1 MKRIVASALLALLP
15 LALAFAEVP
24 VRTEQLIWSALAF
37 NGRDY
42 SPAFAGESSDTIYLL
57 AGADNFLSARK
68 TLVYWWPITSEW
80 RTDTDSLN
88 VQFPG
93 TLELRDGR
101 GVVTKVP
108 LQQYTYFNV
117 KGEYELNWNVVTG
130 EAARRELEKYAAL
143 YDSYF
148 KAVQD
153 YQKKTADYNEEIQA
167 LSMRIMK
174 MREQGK
180 DVAAM
185 LARLQ
190 TLPKPVAPTA
200 PTFYVVPPA
209 EMQQAFILNLAP
221 GRYAIRLVNEDGS
234 VMQGSEK
241 TVVVHDRSR
250 SDGIGFEVIPSD
262 RWTRPESSVTPSS
275 VLYVNAA
282 ADLYLRPFFQAEF
295 NDLAYEK
302 TLNTSARGNPTIS
315 KWVRIQQ
322 VPHAT
327 IVLERPGAPA
337 ARLEELPFY
346 VEQSKGSSLGYTI
359 QPYDPAGAHK
369 DKEPNLI
376 AFRVPM
382 DRKVTAMRLHAL
394 DAKGGVLR
402 GSERQIRVVGPMPS
416 RWLLVVLALVP
427 LLVMAAV
434 LGARSR
440 LYARGS
446 RDEG

>member
-1 MKRIVASALLALLP
+1 MKRLTAALLLVLLP
-15 LALAFAEVP
+15 VAAAVSEVP

-42 SPAFAGESSDTIYLL
+42 SPAFASETSDTVYIL

-101 GVVTKVP
+101 GTVTKVP
-108 LQQYTYFNV
+108 LQEYTYFNV
-117 KGEYELNWNVVTG
+117 RGEYELNWNVVTG
-130 EAARRELEKYAAL
+130 EAARRELQKYASL
-143 YDSYF
+143 YESYF
-148 KAVQD
+148 AAVQD
-153 YQKKTADYNEEIQA
+153 YQRRSAEYDAEIQE

-174 MREQGK
+174 MREQGL
-180 DVAAM
+180 DVSRH

-190 TLPKPVAPTA
+190 TLPKPVAPAA
-200 PTFYVVPPA
+200 PSFYVVPPA
-209 EMQQAFILNLAP
+209 EMQQGFILNLAP
-221 GRYAIRLVNEDGS
+221 GRYAIRLVNLDGS
-234 VMQGSEK
+234 VMEGSEK
-241 TVVVHDRSR
+241 TLVVHDRSR

-275 VLYVNAA
+275 VLYVNAE
-282 ADLYLRPFFQAEF
+282 ADLYLRPFFQSEF

-302 TLNTSARGNPTIS
+302 TLNNSARGNPTIS

-337 ARLEELPFY
+337 TRLEEKPFF

-376 AFRVPM
+376 AFRMPM
-382 DRKVTAMRLHAL
+382 DRNVRVMRFHAL
-394 DAKGGVLR
+394 DAKGDALA
-402 GSERQIRVVGPMPS
+402 GSERQVRVVGSVPS
-416 RWLLVVLALVP
+416 AWLLVLLALAP
-427 LLVMAAV
+427 LVAMAAV
-434 LGARSR
+434 LIARAR
-440 LYARGS
+440 LYAAGS
-446 RDEG
+446 RDRG